1 MKNLSKT
8 VLLAS
13 ALSCA
18 LAAPAMADWAR
29 IGGVDVSHGRDRD
42 VTYNRFGGGVDKLR
56 FDTHES
62 DVICRSVRATFRNGT
77 SREVFSGRLRAGH
90 SQVVDLPGDRRHVEK
105 LDFKCR
111 AIARRGATITIS
123 ADVTSFRD
131 EWRRSPN
138 WDRMWARVFNWDAGM
153 GWNDNDWVRIGTE
166 TFEGRNDREQMI
178 AGWKG
183 RSVDRIAVKPVNGDA
198 RCSRIAV
205 RFGNGRSRDL
215 EVNAGMR
222 MVQGRGYTFDLPGND
237 RNIRSIALHCTP
249 VDRRSVRIDVL
260 ARK

>member
-1 MKNLSKT
+1 MKTLSTT

-29 IGGVDVSHGRDRD
+29 IGGVDVSNGRDRD

-62 DVICRSVRATFRNGT
+62 DVNCRSVRATFRNGT
-77 SREVFSGRLRAGH
+77 SREVFSGWLRAGR
-90 SQVVDLPGDRRHVEK
+90 SQVVELPGDRRHVEK
-105 LDFKCR
+105 LSFNCR
-111 AIARRGATITIS
+111 ATARRGATIAIS

-138 WDRMWARVFNWDAGM
+138 WNRTWARIFNWDPTM
-153 GWNDNDWVRIGTE
+153 WNDADWVRVGTE
-166 TFEGRNDREQMI
+166 TFEGRDDRERTV
-178 AGWKG
+178 AGWQG
-183 RSVDRIAVKPVNGDA
+183 RRVDRIAVKPLNGDA
-198 RCSRIAV
+198 RCSRITA
-205 RFGNGRSRDL
+205 RFGNGKRRDL
-215 EVNAGMR
+215 DVNAGRR

-237 RNIRSIALHCTP
+237 RNVKSVVLHCTP

>member
-1 MKNLSKT
+1 MKTLSKT

-42 VTYNRFGGGVDKLR
+42 VTYTRFGGGVDKLR

-62 DVICRSVRATFRNGT
+62 DVTCRSVRATFRNGT
-77 SREVFSGRLRAGH
+77 SREVFSGRLRAGR

-105 LDFKCR
+105 LDFNCR
-111 AIARRGATITIS
+111 ASARRGATIVIS

-138 WDRMWARVFNWDAGM
+138 WNSVWARVFNWDPAM
-153 GWNDNDWVRIGTE
+153 GWNDNDWVSVGTE
-166 TFEGRNDREQMI
+166 TFEGRNDRERMV
-178 AGWKG
+178 AGWSG
-183 RSVDRIAVKPVNGDA
+183 RRIDRIALKALNGDA

-205 RFGNGRSRDL
+205 RFGNGNRSDL
-215 EVNAGMR
+215 KVDAGMR
-222 MVQGRGYTFDLPGND
+222 MVQGRGYTFDLPGD
-237 RNIRSIALHCTP
+237 ARNVRSVALHCTP
-249 VDRRSVRIDVL
+249 VDRRSVRIEVM